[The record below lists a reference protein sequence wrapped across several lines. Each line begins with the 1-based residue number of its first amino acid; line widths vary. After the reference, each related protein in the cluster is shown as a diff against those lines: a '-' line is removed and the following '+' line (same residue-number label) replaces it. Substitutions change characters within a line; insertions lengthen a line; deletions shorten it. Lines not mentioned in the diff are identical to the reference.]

1 MDRNLAL
8 EVVRVTRRGARV
20 RAPMGRGDAS
30 AVDRCGERRDA
41 ACSTPWTSIATV
53 VVGEGREGEVEGL
66 RRRAHPGAGGAPID
80 VALDALE
87 GATVCATGGTNALSI
102 IPISERGRIL
112 SCPETYMDKL
122 AVGPEGKGVVS
133 LEKTPQENLRALAD
147 AKGVYVEDLTVV
159 VLDRPRHDGLI
170 DQVRKAGARVQILAD
185 GDLAAGIAASRPAA
199 ASTSCSASAVRN
211 RACSRRER
219 SPALGGEF
227 QGRFRP
233 RNDDERNR
241 LREAGIGDLSRIY
254 GPADLVGD
262 KRHVRR
268 RDRRH
273 QRASAVRRALLPR
286 RRHDQLGGDALAH
299 AHRALDRGTTSFDFK
314 ARILKTY
321 LTRDAR
327 RAPPSWEHTDD
338 GLCFV
343 EARRRDRRA
352 DDRARGQAERARPRR
367 LRCSSCA
374 PRSAS
379 CSAARARRAAR
390 ERGRPRVRL
399 GRRHRRDVGVSV
411 EGARV
416 LAAQPRDLRRARALP
431 VSCWRPIRGAAL
443 GSGCELL
450 LSCDLAIAGE
460 ALPDSRGTSD

>member
-8 EVVRVTRRGARV
+8 EVVRVTEAAALESARL
-20 RAPMGRGDAS
+20 MGRGDAS
-30 AVDRCGERRDA
+30 AVDRAASAAMRRAFHAMDVD
-41 ACSTPWTSIATV
+41 ATV

-66 RRRAHPGAGGAPID
+66 FVGERIGAGGAPID

-102 IPISERGRIL
+102 ILISERGRIL

-185 GDLAAGIAASRPAA
+185 GDLAAGIAASRPGSGIDILLGVGGAQQGVLAA
-199 ASTSCSASAVRN
+199 GAIM
-211 RACSRRER
+211 
-219 SPALGGEF
+219 ALGGEF

-262 KRHVRR
+262 NVMFAATGVTNGHLLSGVRYFR
-268 RDRRH
+268 GGATTNSVVMRSRTRT
-273 QRASAVRRALLPR
+273 VRWIE
-286 RRHDQLGGDALAH
+286 AH
-299 AHRALDRGTTSFDFK
+299 HRFDFK
-314 ARILKTY
+314 PEY
-321 LTRDAR
+321 
-327 RAPPSWEHTDD
+327 
-338 GLCFV
+338 
-343 EARRRDRRA
+343 
-352 DDRARGQAERARPRR
+352 
-367 LRCSSCA
+367 
-374 PRSAS
+374 
-379 CSAARARRAAR
+379 
-390 ERGRPRVRL
+390 
-399 GRRHRRDVGVSV
+399 
-411 EGARV
+411 
-416 LAAQPRDLRRARALP
+416 
-431 VSCWRPIRGAAL
+431 
-443 GSGCELL
+443 
-450 LSCDLAIAGE
+450 
-460 ALPDSRGTSD
+460 